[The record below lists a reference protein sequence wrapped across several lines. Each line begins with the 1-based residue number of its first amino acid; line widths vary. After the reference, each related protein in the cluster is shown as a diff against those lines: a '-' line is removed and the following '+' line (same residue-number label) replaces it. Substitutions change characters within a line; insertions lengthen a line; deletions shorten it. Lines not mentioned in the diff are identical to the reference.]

1 MMIIIHMIE
10 IIFFTFELIFCGY
23 NKCSHENLFTTEN
36 RMVTAVDSNAD
47 DCNYENSFCIVI
59 TTMWWLWI
67 WLGRVF

>member
-1 MMIIIHMIE
+1 MIE
-10 IIFFTFELIFCGY
+10 MIIFFTFELIFCGY

-59 TTMWWLWI
+59 ITM
-67 WLGRVF
+67 